1 MRSKTYKLAKLE
13 KNRKSIVSD
22 DLEHCIL
29 CGATNPDINEIF
41 MGRNRQ
47 NSMRYGLTIP
57 LCNKHH
63 QDYHKNRNMQLYW
76 MEKAKEIFI
85 KEYSEEDWFN
95 TFRYI
100 KK

>member
-1 MRSKTYKLAKLE
+1 MRKKTYKLAKLE
-13 KNRKSIVSD
+13 KNRKSIMSE

-29 CGATNPDINEIF
+29 CGAENPDINEIF

-47 NSMRYGLTIP
+47 NSMKYGLTIP

-63 QDYHKNRNMQLYW
+63 HDYHNNRTMQLYW
-76 MEKAKEIFI
+76 MEKAKELFI
-85 KEYSEEDWFN
+85 KLYSEDEWFN